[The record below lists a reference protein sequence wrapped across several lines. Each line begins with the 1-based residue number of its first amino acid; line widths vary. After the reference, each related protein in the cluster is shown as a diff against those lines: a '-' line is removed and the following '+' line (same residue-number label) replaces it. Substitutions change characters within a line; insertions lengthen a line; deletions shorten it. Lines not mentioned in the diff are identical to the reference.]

1 MQRIALQDLVPMTAA
16 KLQRGRPK
24 GSGINDQLRLDE
36 IARLM
41 SADPRMKPTTAIKTL
56 GITDPST
63 IRRLRDKFH
72 VAQPDLKSNI
82 QSNHASAA
90 AQSSPRAAALK
101 FAEPVK
107 VEAVKRAEPR
117 RTFTATANV
126 NVGLDPGLLAKP
138 AKADTVP
145 VAALLFGFGLNA
157 ATAIFEQQ
165 MMIAQSVMKLPQVR
179 DLIRSQIAFTEFM
192 LNAASPSPGSRY
204 AH

>member
-1 MQRIALQDLVPMTAA
+1 MSAA
-16 KLQRGRPK
+16 KMQRGRPK

-36 IARLM
+36 IARIM
-41 SADPRMKPTTAIKTL
+41 SADPRIKPTTAIKTL

-72 VAQPDLKSNI
+72 VAQPVLKSNI
-82 QSNHASAA
+82 QSDNASAA
-90 AQSSPRAAALK
+90 MQSTPRAAALK
-101 FAEPVK
+101 YSEPVK
-107 VEAVKRAEPR
+107 VEAVKRAESR
-117 RTFTATANV
+117 RTFTGSANE
-126 NVGLDPGLLAKP
+126 NTGLEPGLLAKP
-138 AKADTVP
+138 AKAEPIP

-179 DLIRSQIAFTEFM
+179 DLVRSQIALTEFM
-192 LNAASPSPGSRY
+192 LNAANLSPGSRY